1 MTQGTDRPRA
11 SAVVLLLAVLAVS
24 PAAFA
29 AEPQPGPKAGP
40 KADPTA
46 DPIAD
51 TVASLQR
58 DALASSRAWD
68 VLESLTVEVGHRF
81 AGSAADR
88 AAVAWAE
95 RTLRDLGFEN
105 VHTEPVTVPHWVR
118 GEASGETLSPFPQTM
133 KLIALGGSVG
143 TPEEGIS
150 AEVVEVGSLA
160 ELEALPEEQARG
172 KIVFVNQ
179 QMKRTRDG
187 SGYGETVVIRGRSPV
202 VAAQKGALAVL
213 IRSVGTGPERFPH
226 TGGTHY
232 DDAVPKIPAAA
243 LAIPDADVLDAQIRH
258 GEPVRFR
265 LRLTSR
271 YLPDATSANVMGEI
285 RGREVPDEIVLL
297 TAHLDSWDVGT
308 GAVDDGAGCAIVTA
322 AARLIGDLPRHPRRT
337 VRVVFFANEEFGLSG
352 ARAYAQAHADEL
364 SHHVLAVEADL
375 GAGPLWRF
383 GTRWAPEAR
392 PVAERIAAWLRPL
405 GVESFDDQANGGADL
420 IPLAAARVPV
430 ADLPQDATSYFDVH
444 HTAND
449 TLEQVDPHDLAENV
463 AGYATLAYAAAEIPD
478 RLGPAP
484 APPGD
489 R

>member
-1 MTQGTDRPRA
+1 MTPRTHSPRA
-11 SAVVLLLAVLAVS
+11 IAVVLLLASLLTL

-29 AEPQPGPKAGP
+29 AGPQ
-40 KADPTA
+40 ADPVA
-46 DPIAD
+46 E

-58 DALASSRAWD
+58 DALASSRAWE

-81 AGSAADR
+81 AGSSGDR

-95 RTLRDLGFEN
+95 RTLRELGFEN

-150 AEVVEVGSLA
+150 ADVVEVDSLA
-160 ELEALPEEQARG
+160 ALEALSEEQVRG

-179 QMKRTRDG
+179 RMERTRDG
-187 SGYGETVVIRGRSPV
+187 SGYGTTVAIRGRSPV
-202 VAAQKGALAVL
+202 LAAGKGALAVL

-232 DDAVPKIPAAA
+232 DDETPKIPAAA
-243 LAIPDADVLDAQIRH
+243 LAIPDADVLAAQLRH

-271 YLPDATSANVMGEI
+271 TLPDAVSANVIGEI
-285 RGREVPDEIVLL
+285 RGRETPEEIVLL
-297 TAHLDSWDVGT
+297 GAHLDSWDVGT

-322 AARLIGDLPRHPRRT
+322 AARLIGDLPRPPRRT

-352 ARAYAQAHADEL
+352 ARAYAEAHADEL
-364 SHHVLAVEADL
+364 SRHVLAIESDL

-383 GTRWAPEAR
+383 GTRWAPAAR
-392 PVAERIAAWLRPL
+392 PLAERIASWLEPL
-405 GVESFDDQANGGADL
+405 GVEQFDDQAHGGADL
-420 IPLAAARVPV
+420 IPLAAAHVPL
-430 ADLPQDATSYFDVH
+430 ADLPQDAGSYFDVH
-444 HTAND
+444 HTADD
-449 TLEQVDPHDLAENV
+449 TLNQVDPQDLAKNV
-463 AGYATLAYAAAEIPD
+463 AAYATLAYAAAESLE

-484 APPGD
+484 EVD
-489 R
+489 QTETR